1 MVLHKWF
8 VLCSND
14 IALNSNVCSW
24 YLWCYL
30 FQPLPIVNY
39 YILFYFWG
47 NLLVKLQLKRIS
59 YPWKY
64 LCSLKSKKTVTDILK
79 NEEEW
84 ARKKREKALFKRWEK
99 KRDRES
105 DMERDG
111 KKREKMTSHCSNIY
125 IFVYTIHYWKV
136 RAESWVAF
144 PPYPLLF
151 SNTFQR
157 PTHGIQKSN
166 SIKNIFSRS
175 LYK

>member
-47 NLLVKLQLKRIS
+47 NLLVKLKLKRIS
-59 YPWKY
+59 YHWKY
-64 LCSLKSKKTVTDILK
+64 LCSLKSKKTVADILK

-84 ARKKREKALFKRWEK
+84 ARKKREKALFKRWKK

-105 DMERDG
+105 DMGERW
-111 KKREKMTSHCSNIY
+111 KKERENDITLFKYLYLCLHHSLLKGQSWELSGFSSISFTFLKHFPATHTWNS
-125 IFVYTIHYWKV
+125 KV
-136 RAESWVAF
+136 
-144 PPYPLLF
+144 
-151 SNTFQR
+151 
-157 PTHGIQKSN
+157 
-166 SIKNIFSRS
+166 
-175 LYK
+175 